1 MRMSGLANDFQ
12 KGKNIN
18 FESNALPLGKK
29 YHLKKELV
37 GGFGPPELPNAPN
50 MKSKASK

>member
-1 MRMSGLANDFQ
+1 MIFRKVKKLILRATT
-12 KGKNIN
+12 
-18 FESNALPLGKK
+18 LPLGKK

-37 GGFGPPELPNAPN
+37 GGFGHPELPNAPN

>member
-1 MRMSGLANDFQ
+1 MIFR
-12 KGKNIN
+12 KVKTTT
-18 FESNALPLGKK
+18 LPLGKK

-37 GGFGPPELPNAPN
+37 GGFGHPELPNAPN